1 MSFFASK
8 SVRIAFR
15 HSGWLGMVVVLALG
29 EALLRTTLP
38 ALVRQIIDAALAG
51 QAHMAQ
57 HAVTGMVWSYVGIAV
72 AIPVLAW
79 LGQIV
84 ASWSAW
90 GATNAIRDA
99 VGTHIMARPL
109 EFFRTH
115 GIGELSERIDADPGQ
130 LHALLGASS
139 GNVARMSMLLIG
151 IGYSTWLINPWICV
165 ALLGYVV
172 VGGALVVWSQRE
184 NAEDWERERVADAA
198 LYDGVEENFA
208 SVTDIKA
215 VGAEAFLAQRLTPRM
230 ATLLQAN
237 RHARMRNEQATVVS
251 GLVTISGWVLALA
264 LGSWRVL
271 TEQGSLGEAVA
282 VLGYVALL
290 GSPIEHMRGEIQALQ
305 QALGA
310 LRRIDD
316 LLEVPLETALA
327 DVAEPQQLDIHLNH
341 LWFRYPSS
349 PDWVIRDLSL
359 TIPAG
364 THVAVL
370 GRTGSGKSTLARL
383 LSGLEQADTGQIFY
397 NDVPLPRIPS
407 TQLRR
412 WVGVIS
418 QEVEMFN
425 ASLRDNMTCF
435 ADHYSDADI
444 MRTVTDLQLNDWL
457 MGFADGLDT
466 PLGDGERSLSPGE
479 EQLIA
484 FVRLQ
489 LRNPLL
495 IILDEAS
502 AHVDPINEQ
511 RINRALAVIGRGR
524 STISIAHRLST
535 IVQAERIL
543 VIRDGEMVEY
553 DTPAALAA
561 RSDSA
566 YGQLLTQY
574 TEGASHT

>member
-1 MSFFASK
+1 MSFFASQ

-15 HSGWLGMVVVLALG
+15 HSGWLGLVVVLALV
-29 EALLRTTLP
+29 EAWLRTALP
-38 ALVRQIIDAALAG
+38 MLVSQMIDTALG
-51 QAHMAQ
+51 SQAQLQQ
-57 HAVTGMVWSYVGIAV
+57 HDITGMVWTYVGIAV

-90 GATNAIRDA
+90 SATNAVRDA

-130 LHALLGASS
+130 LQALLGTSS
-139 GNVARMSMLLIG
+139 GNLARMSMLLVG
-151 IGYSTWLINPWICV
+151 IGYSTWLINPWICA
-165 ALLGYVV
+165 ALLGYVA
-172 VGGALVVWSQRE
+172 VGATLVVWSQRE
-184 NAEDWERERVADAA
+184 NADDWERERIADAA

-208 SVTDIKA
+208 SVTDMKA
-215 VGAEAFLAQRLTPRM
+215 VGAEGFLAQRLVPRM

-237 RHARMRNEQATVVS
+237 RHARMRNERATVVS
-251 GLVTISGWVLALA
+251 GLVTVGGWVLALA
-264 LGSWRVL
+264 VGSWRVVYA
-271 TEQGSLGEAVA
+271 QGTIGEAVA
-282 VLGYVALL
+282 MLGYVALL
-290 GSPIEHMRGEIQALQ
+290 GNPIEHIRSEVQAFQ

-316 LLEVPLETALA
+316 LLAEPIEAVLPA
-327 DVAEPQQLDIHLNH
+327 VAEPSQLSIHLDN
-341 LWFRYPSS
+341 LWYRYPSS
-349 PDWVIRDLSL
+349 TDWVIRGITL

-383 LSGLEQADTGQIFY
+383 ISGLEHGATGQIRY
-397 NDVPLPRIPS
+397 NDLPLTSIPT

-435 ADHYSDADI
+435 ADHYSDDDI
-444 MRTVTDLQLNDWL
+444 MRTVADLHLSDWL
-457 MGFADGLDT
+457 AGFHEGLDT

-524 STISIAHRLST
+524 STITIAHRLST
-535 IVQAERIL
+535 IAQAERIL
-543 VIRDGEMVEY
+543 VIRDGAVVEY
-553 DTPAALAA
+553 DTPAGLAA
-561 RSDSA
+561 RGDSA
-566 YGQLLTQY
+566 YGQLLAQQ
-574 TEGASHT
+574 TEGA